1 MAQIPITGIPSSY
14 RTPGSYAEVLFA
26 QGPGTASAGVRSII
40 IVMPMT
46 SAGTWTP
53 NALYEVKN
61 EGIAR
66 DGGGV
71 GSPVHRGCRAVLL
84 RNKNT
89 KLYALPYAATSGGS
103 PVAATGTI
111 IYTTNATALGSALV
125 TIAGEDISARV
136 NTGDTPT
143 IIGAAIAA
151 AINSKDW
158 LPCTA
163 ANASGTVTLTAKVA
177 GASQGTA
184 TIGVI
189 RYRASMSGSIG
200 TTVTTSGAFLGTGVA
215 GADGTTTE
223 AANLTTALS
232 SILGARYYYMAFSV
246 NDATSLT
253 AVKNHIATKSQPN
266 PGMRSVG
273 CVAWT
278 GTSASGITLSQAK
291 NYERLAFAW
300 QLNSEHDHAELAASL
315 AAVRQ
320 AEEEIDPTYNF
331 DAYRGSN
338 AASWDIKPAF
348 STTDWPTSDD
358 FNDAINGGLTP
369 IGSDSAGSFIV
380 MSITSRSKNSAGT
393 VADFRAAE
401 SHRVSGADI
410 VVDTQLVKFR
420 KDYGNKKLADDAV
433 LPNGKVDT
441 NQKLAPSMVTPS
453 TFKPWL
459 KNTFNQF
466 DVAQGGGVLQDIATT
481 KASVQVLR
489 DPSNTGRLECGYDLR
504 TVDLFHQATF
514 RVAETSPG

>member
-1 MAQIPITGIPSSY
+1 MALIPITGIPSSY

-46 SAGTWTP
+46 SAGTWTA
-53 NALYEVKN
+53 NTVYEVKN
-61 EGIAR
+61 EGTASA
-66 DGGGV
+66 GGGV
-71 GSPVHRGCRAVLL
+71 GSPIHRGCRAVLL

-89 KLYALPYAATSGGS
+89 KLYALPYAASSGGS
-103 PVAATGTI
+103 PVAATATI
-111 IYTTNATALGSALV
+111 TYTTTATALGSALV
-125 TIAGEDISARV
+125 TIAGEQISVRV
-136 NTGDTPT
+136 NSGDTPT
-143 IIGAAIAA
+143 IIGAAVAA
-151 AINSKDW
+151 AINAKDW

-163 ANASGTVTLTAKVA
+163 ANSSGVVTLTAKIA

-200 TTVTTSGAFLGTGVA
+200 TTVATSGSFLGSGVA

-232 SILGARYYYMAFSV
+232 SILGARYYYMAFSI

-253 AVKNHIATKSQPN
+253 AVKNHISTKSQPN

-273 CVAWT
+273 CVAWS

-291 NYERLAFAW
+291 NYERLSFAW

-320 AEEEIDPTYNF
+320 AEEEKDATYNF
-331 DAYRGSN
+331 DSYRGSN
-338 AASWDIKPAF
+338 AASWDILPAY

-369 IGSDSAGSFIV
+369 IGSDAAGSFIV

-401 SHRVSGADI
+401 SHRISGADL
-410 VVDTQLVKFR
+410 VVDTQLIQFR
-420 KDYGNKKLADDAV
+420 QNYSNKKLADDRL
-433 LPNGKVDT
+433 LPNGQVDT
-441 NQKLAPSMVTPS
+441 NQKLSPSMVTAS

-459 KNTFNQF
+459 RNTLNQF
-466 DVAQGGGVLQDIATT
+466 DISQGGSVLQDVATS
-481 KASVQVLR
+481 KASMQVVR